1 MSKPAAKEPSMDEI
15 LSSIRQIIAD
25 DDAGVAPRRPSTAN
39 AAAAAA
45 APRPQPMMP
54 PPAEAPQRMAAPAAP
69 RPAPQPEAPA
79 RSAAAGMSW
88 EDMLPATEAEP
99 LALSPDQML
108 PPDDEPLS
116 ALNFS
121 TFMADAADESEA
133 PQSAMPELVD
143 PDDIAFEMPE
153 AMSAPAP
160 AALADT
166 EFEDL
171 QPPRHSWMDPVAEQA
186 EPEPEPAM
194 AAADEWSFDPDPEP
208 APEPVVAIEPEM
220 SFDPEPEPTPSPVF
234 TPRASVAEAA
244 PMPDPSLSTE
254 MAEQLLEPATGAAV
268 RHTFARLNQLH
279 VGTPGIT
286 VEAMLREML
295 RPMLKEWLD
304 ENLPT
309 MVERMV
315 EREISRIARGE

>member
-39 AAAAAA
+39 AAAA
-45 APRPQPMMP
+45 PRPQPMSAP
-54 PPAEAPQRMAAPAAP
+54 PQQPAEAPPRMAAP
-69 RPAPQPEAPA
+69 RPAPQPEPAPRPAPA
-79 RSAAAGMSW
+79 AAMSW
-88 EDMLPATEAEP
+88 EDMLPAAAPEPEP
-99 LALSPDQML
+99 LALSADQML

-121 TFMADAADESEA
+121 TFMADAADEETA
-133 PQSAMPELVD
+133 PQAAMPELVD

-153 AMSAPAP
+153 AMAVEAPEA
-160 AALADT
+160 

-171 QPPRHSWMDPVAEQA
+171 QPPRHSWMDPMAA
-186 EPEPEPAM
+186 EPEPEPEPVA

-208 APEPVVAIEPEM
+208 EPEPVMAIEPEM
-220 SFDPEPEPTPSPVF
+220 SFDIEPEPVPTPSPTF
-234 TPRASVAEAA
+234 IPRASVAEAA
-244 PMPDPSLSTE
+244 PMPDPTLSAD

-268 RHTFARLNQLH
+268 RHTFAKLNQLH

-295 RPMLKEWLD
+295 RPMLKDWLD
-304 ENLPT
+304 ENLPA